1 MKRDHV
7 SFDVFDTC
15 LIRRCGLPYKIWDL
29 MADKLFDKE
38 DDRGRLSFVGNRSLA
53 EKKVNQRI
61 LHPTLS
67 DIYDELA
74 VTQWGFEKE
83 QVMNLEMEVEEQE
96 LFPNPE
102 MLKIVDEYREKGFII
117 AFISDMYLPTGF
129 IKKILMKF
137 GFCKEGE
144 RVYVSAECKAG
155 KYDGR
160 LFDFVLK
167 ETGTKPKQWIH
178 YGDNERS
185 DYRIPKSKG
194 VKANLVNNTS
204 FTDEEKRWIDEARFY
219 THKHE
224 IELWAGLCRLIRLQ
238 NEQSLAA
245 TMAVDFVTSI
255 YVPYVQY
262 VLNVARQNGIKT
274 LYFLARD
281 GHIFLEIAKS
291 LKAEIEGIECR
302 YLKLSRRALHKC
314 VFYNVDDYELK
325 LTVGNA
331 LNQTVENALKF
342 IGVDYENL
350 TERTKNLFRKDFV
363 LRTERRIRD
372 FSESIKE
379 NDSELI
385 RTASKRNRDLLLKYL
400 KQENLFEKKS
410 AFVDLGWVG
419 SCRCVIGYIMKKE
432 GYEPLPT
439 FYWGYN
445 NALIYG
451 MDCGDLF
458 VFNKQYDLVSNYS
471 CCNLFLEQYASM
483 NDAGTTIGY
492 SEKKGIVEAV
502 EGEKNIGNNFIVKTN
517 EFYVKR
523 IAEQLSANILD
534 FDSFNDIFL
543 CCGLRQLENIQKNP
557 SRRLLKF
564 FSYVRVENYGV
575 ENFLIRKLPLKDF
588 IALLVWGIPAS
599 IIWAEAAVIKTFGP
613 FAPLYKKI
621 FQYTSKTFFAKAL
634 RTWWEKRPYSE

>member
-29 MADKLFDKE
+29 MADRLFAK
-38 DDRGRLSFVGNRSLA
+38 DDFRGRLSFTGNRALV
-53 EKKVNQRI
+53 EKGVSGCI
-61 LHPTLS
+61 SDPTLS
-67 DIYDELA
+67 DIYEKLD
-74 VTQWGFEKE
+74 VSQWGFETDSI
-83 QVMNLEMEVEEQE
+83 MNLEMETEKQE
-96 LFPNPE
+96 LFPNPKI
-102 MLKIVDEYREKGFII
+102 LKLVNEYRKKGFTI
-117 AFISDMYLPTGF
+117 AFVSDMYLSTSF
-129 IKKILMKF
+129 IRKCLEKN
-137 GFCKEGE
+137 GFCKDEDF
-144 RVYVSAECKAG
+144 VFVSADCKAG
-155 KYDGR
+155 KHNGK
-160 LFDFVLK
+160 LFDYVFEK
-167 ETGTKPKQWIH
+167 TKTRSKQWIH

-194 VKANLVNNTS
+194 IKANLVKNTS
-204 FTDEEKRWIDEARFY
+204 FTDEERRWIEEARFY
-219 THKHE
+219 THKHD

-245 TMAVDFVTSI
+245 TMAVDFVSSI

-302 YLKLSRRALHKC
+302 YLKLSRRVLHKC

-325 LTVGNA
+325 LTVGSA

-385 RTASKRNRDLLLKYL
+385 RTTSKRNRDLLLKYL

-492 SEKKGIVEAV
+492 CEKKGIVEAV

-599 IIWAEAAVIKTFGP
+599 IIWAEAATKVTLGP
-613 FAPLYKKI
+613 FANFFVRLYK
-621 FQYTSKTFFAKAL
+621 FTSSTTFANRL
-634 RTWWEKRPYSE
+634 RLWWENR